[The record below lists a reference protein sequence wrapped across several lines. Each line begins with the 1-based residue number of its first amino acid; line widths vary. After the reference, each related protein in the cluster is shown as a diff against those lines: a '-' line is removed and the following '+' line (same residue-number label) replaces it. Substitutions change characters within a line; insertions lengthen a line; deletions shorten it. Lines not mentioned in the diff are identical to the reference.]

1 MLLLFIETYAD
12 LAVRLDA
19 NIEDADIDDDAA
31 IQALMEGTAQGTAPS
46 APSAPSE
53 RPKSA
58 SPKSKG
64 KKKVDDHVICGI
76 PESAGQNL
84 VPDVVLELEES
95 EMANKRGHVVIAIE
109 NPNPD
114 LDIKILVRRG
124 GGLEFAA
131 VDFTVNLCCF
141 LVSSN
146 MTNHVDGNTSYPPS
160 KMKDYVYC
168 DQAKQTFNQMCF
180 FSL

>member
-1 MLLLFIETYAD
+1 M
-12 LAVRLDA
+12 RLNA
-19 NIEDADIDDDAA
+19 NIEDADVDDDAA
-31 IQALMEGTAQGTAPS
+31 IQALMEGTVQGT

-95 EMANKRGHVVIAIE
+95 EMANKRGHVVITIE

-146 MTNHVDGNTSYPPS
+146 MTNCVDGNTSYPPS
-160 KMKDYVYC
+160 QMKDYVYC
-168 DQAKQTFNQMCF
+168 DQAKQTFNRMCF

>member
-1 MLLLFIETYAD
+1 MD
-12 LAVRLDA
+12 V
-19 NIEDADIDDDAA
+19 DDDAA
-31 IQALMEGTAQGTAPS
+31 IQALMEGTAQGTAQGT
-46 APSAPSE
+46 APSAPSV

-64 KKKVDDHVICGI
+64 RKKVGVICGI

-95 EMANKRGHVVIAIE
+95 EMVNKRGHVVIAIE

-124 GGLEFAA
+124 GG
-131 VDFTVNLCCF
+131 VGVCSC
-141 LVSSN
+141 
-146 MTNHVDGNTSYPPS
+146 
-160 KMKDYVYC
+160 
-168 DQAKQTFNQMCF
+168 
-180 FSL
+180 

>member
-1 MLLLFIETYAD
+1 MLLLFTETYAD
-12 LAVRLDA
+12 LAVQLDA
-19 NIEDADIDDDAA
+19 NIEDADVDDDAA
-31 IQALMEGTAQGTAPS
+31 IQALMEGTAQGT

-76 PESAGQNL
+76 PESPGQNL

-95 EMANKRGHVVIAIE
+95 KMANKRGHVVIAI
-109 NPNPD
+109 
-114 LDIKILVRRG
+114 
-124 GGLEFAA
+124 
-131 VDFTVNLCCF
+131 
-141 LVSSN
+141 
-146 MTNHVDGNTSYPPS
+146 VDGNTSYPPS
-160 KMKDYVYC
+160 QMKDYVYC
-168 DQAKQTFNQMCF
+168 DQAKQTFNRMCF

>member
-1 MLLLFIETYAD
+1 MLLLFIETDAD
-12 LAVRLDA
+12 LAVPLDA
-19 NIEDADIDDDAA
+19 NIENADDVDDDAA
-31 IQALMEGTAQGTAPS
+31 IEALMAGTAQGAASS
-46 APSAPSE
+46 APSAPSG

-64 KKKVDDHVICGI
+64 KKEVDDHFICGI
-76 PESAGQNL
+76 PEAAGQNL

-124 GGLEFAA
+124 GW
-131 VDFTVNLCCF
+131 
-141 LVSSN
+141 
-146 MTNHVDGNTSYPPS
+146 
-160 KMKDYVYC
+160 
-168 DQAKQTFNQMCF
+168 
-180 FSL
+180 SLQLLTLLLTCVVFWFQVT

>member
-1 MLLLFIETYAD
+1 MLLLFIEKYAD

-19 NIEDADIDDDAA
+19 NIEGTDVDDNAA
-31 IQALMEGTAQGTAPS
+31 IQALMEGTAQGTATATATS
-46 APSAPSE
+46 APSG

-114 LDIKILVRRG
+114 LDIKILVRG
-124 GGLEFAA
+124 GGW
-131 VDFTVNLCCF
+131 
-141 LVSSN
+141 
-146 MTNHVDGNTSYPPS
+146 
-160 KMKDYVYC
+160 
-168 DQAKQTFNQMCF
+168 
-180 FSL
+180 SLQLLTLLLTCVVFWFQVT

>member
-1 MLLLFIETYAD
+1 M
-12 LAVRLDA
+12 RLDA
-19 NIEDADIDDDAA
+19 NIEGTDVDDDAA
-31 IQALMEGTAQGTAPS
+31 IQALMEGTAQGTATATS
-46 APSAPSE
+46 APSG

-64 KKKVDDHVICGI
+64 TKKVDDHVICGI

-114 LDIKILVRRG
+114 LDIKILVRG
-124 GGLEFAA
+124 GVG
-131 VDFTVNLCCF
+131 VCSC
-141 LVSSN
+141 
-146 MTNHVDGNTSYPPS
+146 
-160 KMKDYVYC
+160 
-168 DQAKQTFNQMCF
+168 
-180 FSL
+180 

>member
-1 MLLLFIETYAD
+1 M
-12 LAVRLDA
+12 DA
-19 NIEDADIDDDAA
+19 NIEDADVDDDAA

-46 APSAPSE
+46 APSG

-58 SPKSKG
+58 SPKSKER
-64 KKKVDDHVICGI
+64 KKVDVIYGI
-76 PESAGQNL
+76 PESARQNL

-141 LVSSN
+141 LVSSD
-146 MTNHVDGNTSYPPS
+146 MTNCVDGNTSYPPS
-160 KMKDYVYC
+160 QIKDYVYC
-168 DQAKQTFNQMCF
+168 DQTKQTFNWMYF

>member
-1 MLLLFIETYAD
+1 MAAASKSFAD

-19 NIEDADIDDDAA
+19 NIEDVDVDDDAA

-46 APSAPSE
+46 APSG

-64 KKKVDDHVICGI
+64 KKKADDHVICGI
-76 PESAGQNL
+76 SESAGQNL

-95 EMANKRGHVVIAIE
+95 EMANKRGHVVTAIK

-124 GGLEFAA
+124 EGW
-131 VDFTVNLCCF
+131 
-141 LVSSN
+141 
-146 MTNHVDGNTSYPPS
+146 
-160 KMKDYVYC
+160 
-168 DQAKQTFNQMCF
+168 
-180 FSL
+180 SLQLLTLLLSCVVFWFQVT

>member
-1 MLLLFIETYAD
+1 MYAD

-19 NIEDADIDDDAA
+19 NIEGADVDDDAA
-31 IQALMEGTAQGTAPS
+31 IQALMEGTAQGTATS
-46 APSAPSE
+46 ALSG

-58 SPKSKG
+58 PPKSKG

-124 GGLEFAA
+124 EGW
-131 VDFTVNLCCF
+131 
-141 LVSSN
+141 
-146 MTNHVDGNTSYPPS
+146 
-160 KMKDYVYC
+160 
-168 DQAKQTFNQMCF
+168 
-180 FSL
+180 SL

>member
-1 MLLLFIETYAD
+1 MLLLFIETDAD
-12 LAVRLDA
+12 LAVPLDA
-19 NIEDADIDDDAA
+19 NIENADDVDDDAA
-31 IQALMEGTAQGTAPS
+31 IEALMAGTAQGAASS

-64 KKKVDDHVICGI
+64 KKKVDDHFICGI
-76 PESAGQNL
+76 PETAGQNL

-114 LDIKILVRRG
+114 LDIKILVRG
-124 GGLEFAA
+124 GW
-131 VDFTVNLCCF
+131 
-141 LVSSN
+141 
-146 MTNHVDGNTSYPPS
+146 
-160 KMKDYVYC
+160 
-168 DQAKQTFNQMCF
+168 
-180 FSL
+180 SLQLLTLLLTCVVFWFQVT

>member
-1 MLLLFIETYAD
+1 MYAD

-19 NIEDADIDDDAA
+19 NIEGADVDDDAA
-31 IQALMEGTAQGTAPS
+31 IQALMEGTAQGTATATS
-46 APSAPSE
+46 APS
-53 RPKSA
+53 SA

-114 LDIKILVRRG
+114 LDIKILVR

-141 LVSSN
+141 LVSSD
-146 MTNHVDGNTSYPPS
+146 MTNCVDGNTSYPPS
-160 KMKDYVYC
+160 QTKDYIYC
-168 DQAKQTFNQMCF
+168 DQAKQTFNRMCF

>member
-1 MLLLFIETYAD
+1 MLLLFIEKYAD

-19 NIEDADIDDDAA
+19 NIEGTDVDDDAA
-31 IQALMEGTAQGTAPS
+31 IQALMEGTAQGTAQGTATATS
-46 APSAPSE
+46 APSG

-64 KKKVDDHVICGI
+64 KKKVDEHVVCGI

-124 GGLEFAA
+124 VG
-131 VDFTVNLCCF
+131 VC
-141 LVSSN
+141 SS
-146 MTNHVDGNTSYPPS
+146 
-160 KMKDYVYC
+160 
-168 DQAKQTFNQMCF
+168 
-180 FSL
+180 

>member
-1 MLLLFIETYAD
+1 MYAD

-19 NIEDADIDDDAA
+19 NIEDVA
-31 IQALMEGTAQGTAPS
+31 IQALMEGTAQGTATS
-46 APSAPSE
+46 APSG

-114 LDIKILVRRG
+114 LDIKILVRGRG
-124 GGLEFAA
+124 W
-131 VDFTVNLCCF
+131 
-141 LVSSN
+141 
-146 MTNHVDGNTSYPPS
+146 
-160 KMKDYVYC
+160 
-168 DQAKQTFNQMCF
+168 
-180 FSL
+180 SLQLLTLLLTCVVFWFQVT

>member
-1 MLLLFIETYAD
+1 MYAD
-12 LAVRLDA
+12 LAVRLDT
-19 NIEDADIDDDAA
+19 NIEDADVDDDAA

-46 APSAPSE
+46 APSG

-64 KKKVDDHVICGI
+64 RKKVDVIYGL

-95 EMANKRGHVVIAIE
+95 QMANKRGHVVIAIE

-114 LDIKILVRRG
+114 LDIKILIRRG
-124 GGLEFAA
+124 EGWSLQLLTLLLTCVVFW
-131 VDFTVNLCCF
+131 F
-141 LVSSN
+141 
-146 MTNHVDGNTSYPPS
+146 
-160 KMKDYVYC
+160 
-168 DQAKQTFNQMCF
+168 QAT
-180 FSL
+180 

>member
-1 MLLLFIETYAD
+1 MLLLFIEKYAD
-12 LAVRLDA
+12 FAVHLDA
-19 NIEDADIDDDAA
+19 NIEGTDVDDDAA
-31 IQALMEGTAQGTAPS
+31 IQALMEGTAQGTVTATSVPS
-46 APSAPSE
+46 G

-58 SPKSKG
+58 SLKSKG

-114 LDIKILVRRG
+114 LDIKILVR

-141 LVSSN
+141 LVSSD
-146 MTNHVDGNTSYPPS
+146 MTNRVDGNTSYPPS
-160 KMKDYVYC
+160 QMKDYVYC
-168 DQAKQTFNQMCF
+168 DQAK
-180 FSL
+180 

>member
-1 MLLLFIETYAD
+1 MLLLFIEKYAD

-19 NIEDADIDDDAA
+19 NIEGMDVDDDAA
-31 IQALMEGTAQGTAPS
+31 IQALMEGTAQGTATATATS
-46 APSAPSE
+46 APSG

-114 LDIKILVRRG
+114 LDIKILVR

-141 LVSSN
+141 LVSSD
-146 MTNHVDGNTSYPPS
+146 MTNRVDGNTSYPPS
-160 KMKDYVYC
+160 QMKDYVYC
-168 DQAKQTFNQMCF
+168 DQAKQTFNWMCF

>member
-1 MLLLFIETYAD
+1 MEMYAD
-12 LAVRLDA
+12 LAVWLDA
-19 NIEDADIDDDAA
+19 NIEDVDVDDDAA

-46 APSAPSE
+46 APSE
-53 RPKSA
+53 RLKST

-95 EMANKRGHVVIAIE
+95 EIANKRGHVVIAIE

-114 LDIKILVRRG
+114 LDIKILVRKG
-124 GGLEFAA
+124 AGLEFAA
-131 VDFTVNLCCF
+131 VDFTVNLCYF

-146 MTNHVDGNTSYPPS
+146 MTNHVDRNISYPPS
-160 KMKDYVYC
+160 QIERLCLLWSSKTDI
-168 DQAKQTFNQMCF
+168 
-180 FSL
+180 

>member
-12 LAVRLDA
+12 LAVRFNA
-19 NIEDADIDDDAA
+19 NIEDADVDDDAA
-31 IQALMEGTAQGTAPS
+31 IQALMEETAQGTAPS
-46 APSAPSE
+46 APSG
-53 RPKSA
+53 RPKCA

-84 VPDVVLELEES
+84 VPDVVLEPEES

-114 LDIKILVRRG
+114 LDIKILLRRG
-124 GGLEFAA
+124 GW
-131 VDFTVNLCCF
+131 
-141 LVSSN
+141 
-146 MTNHVDGNTSYPPS
+146 
-160 KMKDYVYC
+160 
-168 DQAKQTFNQMCF
+168 
-180 FSL
+180 SLQLLTLLLTCVVFWFQVT

>member
-1 MLLLFIETYAD
+1 MLLLFIEMDAD
-12 LAVRLDA
+12 LAVPLDA
-19 NIEDADIDDDAA
+19 NIENADDVDDDAA
-31 IQALMEGTAQGTAPS
+31 IQALMEGTAQGAAPS
-46 APSAPSE
+46 APSG

-124 GGLEFAA
+124 GG
-131 VDFTVNLCCF
+131 VCSC
-141 LVSSN
+141 
-146 MTNHVDGNTSYPPS
+146 
-160 KMKDYVYC
+160 
-168 DQAKQTFNQMCF
+168 
-180 FSL
+180 

>member
-1 MLLLFIETYAD
+1 MLLLFIEKYAD
-12 LAVRLDA
+12 LAVCLDT
-19 NIEDADIDDDAA
+19 NIEGTDVDDDAA
-31 IQALMEGTAQGTAPS
+31 IQALMEGTAQGTATATATATS
-46 APSAPSE
+46 APSG

-114 LDIKILVRRG
+114 LDIKILVRG
-124 GGLEFAA
+124 GGW
-131 VDFTVNLCCF
+131 
-141 LVSSN
+141 
-146 MTNHVDGNTSYPPS
+146 
-160 KMKDYVYC
+160 
-168 DQAKQTFNQMCF
+168 
-180 FSL
+180 SLQLLTLLLTCVVFWFQVT

>member
-1 MLLLFIETYAD
+1 MLLFIETDAD
-12 LAVRLDA
+12 LAVPLDA
-19 NIEDADIDDDAA
+19 NIENADDVDDDAA
-31 IQALMEGTAQGTAPS
+31 IQALMAGTAQGAAPSASS

-64 KKKVDDHVICGI
+64 RKKVDDHFICGI
-76 PESAGQNL
+76 PETAAQNL

-124 GGLEFAA
+124 GGR
-131 VDFTVNLCCF
+131 VGVCSC
-141 LVSSN
+141 
-146 MTNHVDGNTSYPPS
+146 
-160 KMKDYVYC
+160 
-168 DQAKQTFNQMCF
+168 
-180 FSL
+180 

>member
-1 MLLLFIETYAD
+1 MLLLFKEKYAD

-19 NIEDADIDDDAA
+19 NIEGTDVDDDAA
-31 IQALMEGTAQGTAPS
+31 IQALMEGTAQGTATATATATATS
-46 APSAPSE
+46 APSG

-64 KKKVDDHVICGI
+64 TKKVDDHVICGI

-114 LDIKILVRRG
+114 LDIKILVRG
-124 GGLEFAA
+124 GVG
-131 VDFTVNLCCF
+131 VCSC
-141 LVSSN
+141 
-146 MTNHVDGNTSYPPS
+146 
-160 KMKDYVYC
+160 
-168 DQAKQTFNQMCF
+168 
-180 FSL
+180 

>member
-1 MLLLFIETYAD
+1 MHF
-12 LAVRLDA
+12 DA
-19 NIEDADIDDDAA
+19 NIEGTDVDDDAA
-31 IQALMEGTAQGTAPS
+31 IQALVEGTAQGTAQGTATATL
-46 APSAPSE
+46 APSG

-84 VPDVVLELEES
+84 VPDVVLELKES

-114 LDIKILVRRG
+114 LDIKILVRG
-124 GGLEFAA
+124 GVG
-131 VDFTVNLCCF
+131 VCSC
-141 LVSSN
+141 
-146 MTNHVDGNTSYPPS
+146 
-160 KMKDYVYC
+160 
-168 DQAKQTFNQMCF
+168 
-180 FSL
+180 